1 MKRNGLFV
9 LVLALAAVLCAGC
22 GVKDEDL
29 KSDPL
34 VNADGTAP
42 VGSTLVAPAPQD
54 DFVLLDNKDILSAN
68 GLYYASWVNGDA
80 QPYENSEGKTVDLYD
95 AQLTLVVQENKTED
109 KAASAVEGWQTLA
122 QQNYDVMNARYL
134 SQLALV
140 TDMVDASNLKLNAEL
155 SEVDARINIVY
166 AYYRMKY
173 VAGEI

>member
-9 LVLALAAVLCAGC
+9 LVLALAAVLCTGC

-54 DFVLLDNKDILSAN
+54 DFVLLDNK
-68 GLYYASWVNGDA
+68 
-80 QPYENSEGKTVDLYD
+80 
-95 AQLTLVVQENKTED
+95 ENKTED

-122 QQNYDVMNARYL
+122 QQNYDISNTQTLTAAGQEYTVIQFTYQDESNPY
-134 SQLALV
+134 
-140 TDMVDASNLKLNAEL
+140 ASGVAAFAQRGTSAIEWEL
-155 SEVDARINIVY
+155 SCQDSYSGDALKVLTDFLNSCTY
-166 AYYRMKY
+166 
-173 VAGEI
+173 